1 MKLMRFKLITMI
13 VSLMVIGVYGQKQSK
28 TFNEVFNVN
37 AETVLDINT
46 SNADIEFETWD
57 KNQIAIEATIELD
70 GASSEEAAEYFE
82 KGGIEIVGNSKK
94 VEITTGIE
102 NSWSFNYSTG
112 GLHNL
117 NIEIPNFHFEMP
129 EIPEMPELAEMHLEE
144 LIIDLSDMP
153 IPPVPAVEFDY
164 EAYKKDGE
172 KYLKKWQKKFDKGF
186 GEEYQQ
192 KMEAWSA
199 KMDVKREVMEKRHE
213 EMGQQHEEMMEKKLE
228 AQEKRLEAQA
238 EAMEKRMEAQAEVM
252 EKRAEA
258 MEQRAEEMAK
268 KREKLFE
275 ERENHENDSN
285 IFYYSSEGENKK
297 FKIKKTIKIKMPKG
311 TKINMNVRHG
321 EVKLAGN
328 TKNINARLSYSTLLA
343 ATIDGD
349 QTIIKTSYSPVSVQK
364 WNYGLLQADYSENV
378 DLNEVLNLRL
388 STTSSDVTINK
399 ILESVIINNKMGP
412 LKINSVSKNFKEM
425 DISLQNAE
433 LTCDLPETAFS
444 IEINGTMSELTTPAG
459 LKLDR
464 TKHNNTTVHTG
475 SNLNG
480 NSGKS
485 IVINSKY
492 SEVVL
497 KD

>member
-1 MKLMRFKLITMI
+1 
-13 VSLMVIGVYGQKQSK
+13 MVVGVYGQKQSK

-37 AETVLDINT
+37 TETVLDINT

-57 KNQIAIEATIELD
+57 KDQIAVEATIALD
-70 GASSEEAAEYFE
+70 GASAEEAAAYFE

-94 VEITTGIE
+94 VEITTGVE
-102 NSWSFNYSTG
+102 NTWSFNYSTG

-129 EIPEMPELAEMHLEE
+129 EIPEMPELAEMPEIYMEDFH
-144 LIIDLSDMP
+144 IDLSDMP
-153 IPPVPAVEFDY
+153 MPPVPAVEFDY

-186 GEEYQQ
+186 DKEYQK

-199 KMDVKREVMEKRHE
+199 KMDVKRKAMDKHHKEMEQR
-213 EMGQQHEEMMEKKLE
+213 HEEMMEKRLE
-228 AQEKRLEAQA
+228 AQER
-238 EAMEKRMEAQAEVM
+238 RMEAQAEAM

-258 MEQRAEEMAK
+258 MEQRAEEMAE

-275 ERENHENDSN
+275 EREDHENESN
-285 IFYYSSEGENKK
+285 IFYYSTDGKNKK

-349 QTIIKTSYSPVSVQK
+349 QTTIKTSYSPVSVQK

-378 DLNEVLNLRL
+378 ELDEVLNLRL
-388 STTSSDVTINK
+388 STTSSEVTINK
-399 ILESVIINNKMGP
+399 LLESLIINSKMGP
-412 LKINSVSKNFKEM
+412 IKINSVSKNFKEI

-433 LTCDLPETAFS
+433 MTCDLPETAFG
-444 IEINGTMSELTTPAG
+444 IEVTGTMSKLTTPTG

-475 SNLNG
+475 YNLN
-480 NSGKS
+480 SKSDKS

-497 KD
+497 KE

>member
-1 MKLMRFKLITMI
+1 MKLMRFKSITMI
-13 VSLMVIGVYGQKQSK
+13 VSLMVVGVYGQKQSK

-57 KNQIAIEATIELD
+57 KDQIAVEATIALD
-70 GASSEEAAEYFE
+70 GASAEEAAAYFE

-94 VEITTGIE
+94 VEITTGAE
-102 NSWSFNYSTG
+102 NTWSFNYSTG

-117 NIEIPNFHFEMP
+117 NIEIPDFHFEMP
-129 EIPEMPELAEMHLEE
+129 EIPEMLELAEMPEIHIEQMH
-144 LIIDLSDMP
+144 IDLSDMP
-153 IPPVPAVEFDY
+153 MPPVPAVEFDY

-186 GEEYQQ
+186 GEEYQK

-199 KMDVKREVMEKRHE
+199 KMEVKHEVMEKRHE
-213 EMGQQHEEMMEKKLE
+213 EMEKRHEEMMGKRLE
-228 AQEKRLEAQA
+228 AQERRLEAQA
-238 EAMEKRMEAQAEVM
+238 EAMEKRAEAMEQ
-252 EKRAEA
+252 RTEA

-275 ERENHENDSN
+275 EQENHENDSN
-285 IFYYSSEGENKK
+285 IFYYSSDGENKK

-311 TKINMNVRHG
+311 TKIKMNVRHG

-349 QTIIKTSYSPVSVQK
+349 QTTIKTSYSPVSVQK

-388 STTSSDVTINK
+388 STTSSKVTINK
-399 ILESVIINNKMGP
+399 LLESVVINSKMGP
-412 LKINSVSKNFKEM
+412 IKINSVSKNFKEI

-433 LTCDLPETAFS
+433 VTCDLPETAFG
-444 IEINGTMSELTTPAG
+444 IEVNGTMSKLTTPAG

-475 SNLNG
+475 FNLKE
-480 NSGKS
+480 NSDKT

-497 KD
+497 KE

>member
-1 MKLMRFKLITMI
+1 
-13 VSLMVIGVYGQKQSK
+13 MVVGVYGQKQSK
-28 TFNEVFNVN
+28 AFNEVFNVN

-57 KNQIAIEATIELD
+57 KDQIAVEATIALE
-70 GASSEEAAEYFE
+70 GASAEEAAAYFE

-94 VEITTGIE
+94 VEITTGVE
-102 NSWSFNYSTG
+102 NSWSFNYATG

-117 NIEIPNFHFEMP
+117 NIEMPDFHFEMP

-144 LIIDLSDMP
+144 ILIDLSDMP
-153 IPPVPAVEFDY
+153 MPPVPAVEFDY
-164 EAYKKDGE
+164 EAYKKEGE

-186 GEEYQQ
+186 GEEYQK

-199 KMDVKREVMEKRHE
+199 KMEVKHEAMEKRHE
-213 EMGQQHEEMMEKKLE
+213 EMEQRREEMMGKKLE
-228 AQEKRLEAQA
+228 AQERRMEAQA
-238 EAMEKRMEAQAEVM
+238 EAMEKRAEV
-252 EKRAEA
+252 

-275 ERENHENDSN
+275 EQENHENDSN
-285 IFYYSSEGENKK
+285 IFYYSSDGENKK

-349 QTIIKTSYSPVSVQK
+349 QTTIKTSYSPVSVQK

-378 DLNEVLNLRL
+378 DLDEVLNLRL
-388 STTSSDVTINK
+388 STTSSEVTINK
-399 ILESVIINNKMGP
+399 LLGSVVINSKMGP
-412 LKINSVSKNFKEM
+412 IKINSVSKNFKKI

-433 LTCDLPETAFS
+433 MTFDLPETAFG
-444 IEINGTMSELTTPAG
+444 IEVNGTMSKLSTPAS

-464 TKHNNTTVHTG
+464 TKHNNTTIHTG
-475 SNLNG
+475 YNLNG
-480 NSGKS
+480 KSDKS
-485 IVINSKY
+485 ILINSKY

-497 KD
+497 KE

>member
-1 MKLMRFKLITMI
+1 MKLTRFKSITMI
-13 VSLMVIGVYGQKQSK
+13 VSLMVVGVYGQKQSK

-37 AETVLDINT
+37 TETVLDINT

-57 KNQIAIEATIELD
+57 KDQIAVEATIALD
-70 GASSEEAAEYFE
+70 GASAEEAAAYFE

-94 VEITTGIE
+94 VEITTGVE
-102 NSWSFNYSTG
+102 NTWSFNYSTG

-129 EIPEMPELAEMHLEE
+129 EIPEMPELAEMPEIYMEDFH
-144 LIIDLSDMP
+144 IDLSDMP
-153 IPPVPAVEFDY
+153 MPPVPAVEFDY

-186 GEEYQQ
+186 DKEYQK

-199 KMDVKREVMEKRHE
+199 KMDVKRKAMDKRHK
-213 EMGQQHEEMMEKKLE
+213 EMEQRHEEMMEKRLE
-228 AQEKRLEAQA
+228 AQER
-238 EAMEKRMEAQAEVM
+238 RMEAQAEAM

-258 MEQRAEEMAK
+258 MEQRAEEMAE

-275 ERENHENDSN
+275 EREDHENESN
-285 IFYYSSEGENKK
+285 IFYYSTDGKNKK

-349 QTIIKTSYSPVSVQK
+349 QTTIKTSYSPVSVQK

-378 DLNEVLNLRL
+378 ELDEVLNLRL
-388 STTSSDVTINK
+388 STTSSEVTINK
-399 ILESVIINNKMGP
+399 LLESLIINSKMGP
-412 LKINSVSKNFKEM
+412 IKINSVSKNFKEI

-433 LTCDLPETAFS
+433 MTCDLPETAFG
-444 IEINGTMSELTTPAG
+444 IEVTGTMSKLTTPTG

-475 SNLNG
+475 YNLN
-480 NSGKS
+480 SKSDKS

-497 KD
+497 KE

>member
-1 MKLMRFKLITMI
+1 MKYNHQKANSMKLMRFKSITMI

-57 KNQIAIEATIELD
+57 KDQIAVAATIELD
-70 GASSEEAAEYFE
+70 GASVEEAAAYFE
-82 KGGIEIVGNSKK
+82 KDGIEIVGNSKK
-94 VEITTGIE
+94 VEITTGVE
-102 NSWSFNYSTG
+102 NTWAFNYATG

-129 EIPEMPELAEMHLEE
+129 DIFEMPEMPEIHIEQMH
-144 LIIDLSDMP
+144 IDLSDMP
-153 IPPVPAVEFDY
+153 MPPVPAVEFDY

-186 GEEYQQ
+186 DKEYQK

-199 KMDVKREVMEKRHE
+199 KMDVKREAMEKRHE
-213 EMGQQHEEMMEKKLE
+213 EMEQRREEMM
-228 AQEKRLEAQA
+228 EKRLEAQ
-238 EAMEKRMEAQAEVM
+238 ESRIEAQAEVM
-252 EKRAEA
+252 EKRAEV
-258 MEQRAEEMAK
+258 MEQRAEEMARQ
-268 KREKLFE
+268 REKLFE
-275 ERENHENDSN
+275 EREDHKTNSN
-285 IFYYSSEGENKK
+285 IFYYSSDGENKK

-311 TKINMNVRHG
+311 AKIFMNVRHG

-328 TKNINARLSYSTLLA
+328 TKNINASLSYSTLLA

-349 QTIIKTSYSPVSVQK
+349 QTTIKTSYSPVSVQK

-378 DLNEVLNLRL
+378 ELDEVLNLRL
-388 STTSSDVTINK
+388 STTSSDVTINNL
-399 ILESVIINNKMGP
+399 LESVVINNKMGP
-412 LKINSVSKNFKEM
+412 IRIHSVSKNFKEI

-433 LTCDLPETAFS
+433 LTCDLPETAFG
-444 IEINGTMSELTTPAG
+444 IEVNGTMSKLTTPAG
-459 LKLDR
+459 LNLNR

-475 SNLNG
+475 YNLNG
-480 NSGKS
+480 NSDKS

-497 KD
+497 KE

>member
-1 MKLMRFKLITMI
+1 MKLMRFKSITMI
-13 VSLMVIGVYGQKQSK
+13 LSLMVVGGYGQKQSK

-57 KNQIAIEATIELD
+57 KDQITVEATIELD
-70 GASSEEAAEYFE
+70 GASTTEAAAYFE

-94 VEITTGIE
+94 VEITTGVE
-102 NSWSFNYSTG
+102 NTWSFNYSTG

-117 NIEIPNFHFEMP
+117 NIEIPDFHFEMP
-129 EIPEMPELAEMHLEE
+129 EIPEMPELAELAEMPEIHIEQMH
-144 LIIDLSDMP
+144 IDLSDMP
-153 IPPVPAVEFDY
+153 MPPVPAVEFDY

-186 GEEYQQ
+186 GEEYQK

-199 KMDVKREVMEKRHE
+199 KMEIKHEVMEKRHE
-213 EMGQQHEEMMEKKLE
+213 EMEQRREEMMGKRLE
-228 AQEKRLEAQA
+228 AQERRMEAQA
-238 EAMEKRMEAQAEVM
+238 EAMER
-252 EKRAEA
+252 RGEA

-275 ERENHENDSN
+275 EQENHKNDSN
-285 IFYYSSEGENKK
+285 IFYYSSDGESKK

-343 ATIDGD
+343 ATIDGN
-349 QTIIKTSYSPVSVQK
+349 QTTIKTSYSPVSVQK

-378 DLNEVLNLRL
+378 DLDEVLNLRL
-388 STTSSDVTINK
+388 STTSSEVTINK
-399 ILESVIINNKMGP
+399 LLESVVITSKMGP
-412 LKINSVSKNFKEM
+412 IKINSVSKNFKEI

-433 LTCDLPETAFS
+433 MTFDLPETAFD
-444 IEINGTMSELTTPAG
+444 IEVNGTMSKLSTPAS

-475 SNLNG
+475 YNLNG
-480 NSGKS
+480 KSDKS

-497 KD
+497 KE

>member
-13 VSLMVIGVYGQKQSK
+13 VSLMVVGVYGQKQSK

-70 GASSEEAAEYFE
+70 GASAEEAAAYFE

-94 VEITTGIE
+94 VEITTGVE
-102 NSWSFNYSTG
+102 NTWSFNYSTG

-117 NIEIPNFHFEMP
+117 NIEIPDFHFEM
-129 EIPEMPELAEMHLEE
+129 PEMPELAEMAEIYIEDFH
-144 LIIDLSDMP
+144 IDLSDMP
-153 IPPVPAVEFDY
+153 MPPVPAVEFDY

-186 GEEYQQ
+186 GEEYQK

-199 KMDVKREVMEKRHE
+199 KMDVKREAMDKRHK
-213 EMGQQHEEMMEKKLE
+213 EMEQRHEEMMEKRSE
-228 AQEKRLEAQA
+228 SQERRMQEQA
-238 EAMEKRMEAQAEVM
+238 KAM

-258 MEQRAEEMAK
+258 MEKRAEEMAK

-275 ERENHENDSN
+275 EREDHENDAN
-285 IFYYSSEGENKK
+285 IFYYSSKGENKK

-328 TKNINARLSYSTLLA
+328 TKNINAILSYSTLLA

-349 QTIIKTSYSPVSVQK
+349 QTTIRTSYSPVSVQK

-378 DLNEVLNLRL
+378 ELDEVLNLRL
-388 STTSSDVTINK
+388 STSSSEVTINK
-399 ILESVIINNKMGP
+399 LLESAIINNKMGP
-412 LKINSVSKNFKEM
+412 IKINSVSKNFKEI

-433 LTCDLPETAFS
+433 MTCILPETAFD
-444 IEINGTMSELTTPAG
+444 IKVNGTMSKLTTPAG

-464 TKHNNTTVHTG
+464 TRHDNTTVHTG
-475 SNLNG
+475 YNLN
-480 NSGKS
+480 SKSDKS

-497 KD
+497 KE

>member
-1 MKLMRFKLITMI
+1 MKLMRFKSITMI
-13 VSLMVIGVYGQKQSK
+13 VSLMTVGVYGQKQSK

-37 AETVLDINT
+37 SETVLDINT

-57 KNQIAIEATIELD
+57 KDQIAVEATIELD
-70 GASSEEAAEYFE
+70 GASEEEAVAYFE

-94 VEITTGIE
+94 VEITTGVE
-102 NSWSFNYSTG
+102 NTWSFNYATG

-129 EIPEMPELAEMHLEE
+129 EMPEMPELAEMHLEE
-144 LIIDLSDMP
+144 ILIDLSDMP

-199 KMDVKREVMEKRHE
+199 KMDVKREAMEKRHE
-213 EMGQQHEEMMEKKLE
+213 EMGQRHEEMMEKRLK
-228 AQEKRLEAQA
+228 AQ
-238 EAMEKRMEAQAEVM
+238 EKRMEAQAEVM

-258 MEQRAEEMAK
+258 MEQRAEEMEK

-275 ERENHENDSN
+275 ERENHGNESN
-285 IFYYSSEGENKK
+285 IFYYSSDGENKK

-399 ILESVIINNKMGP
+399 ILESVVINNKMGP
-412 LKINSVSKNFKEM
+412 LKINSISKNFKEI

-433 LTCDLPETAFS
+433 LTCDLPEIAFS
-444 IEINGTMSELTTPAG
+444 IEVDGTMSKLTTPAG

-464 TKHNNTTVHTG
+464 TKHDNTTVHTG
-475 SNLNG
+475 YNLNG
-480 NSGKS
+480 NSDKS

-497 KD
+497 KE

>member
-1 MKLMRFKLITMI
+1 MKLTRFKSITMI
-13 VSLMVIGVYGQKQSK
+13 VSLMVVGVYGQKQSK
-28 TFNEVFNVN
+28 IFNEVFNVN

-46 SNADIEFETWD
+46 SNADIEFETWEKD
-57 KNQIAIEATIELD
+57 QIAVEATITLD
-70 GASSEEAAEYFE
+70 GASAEEAAAYFE

-94 VEITTGIE
+94 VEITTGVE
-102 NSWSFNYSTG
+102 NTWTFNYSTG
-112 GLHNL
+112 GLHDL
-117 NIEIPNFHFEMP
+117 NIEIPDFHFEMP
-129 EIPEMPELAEMHLEE
+129 EIPEMPEMPEIHIEQML
-144 LIIDLSDMP
+144 IDLSDMP
-153 IPPVPAVEFDY
+153 MPPVPAVEFDY

-186 GEEYQQ
+186 GEEYQK

-199 KMDVKREVMEKRHE
+199 KMDVKREAMDKRHK
-213 EMGQQHEEMMEKKLE
+213 EMEQRHEEMMEKRLE
-228 AQEKRLEAQA
+228 AQERRMEVQA
-238 EAMEKRMEAQAEVM
+238 EAM

-258 MEQRAEEMAK
+258 MEQRAEEMEK

-275 ERENHENDSN
+275 EREKHENDSN
-285 IFYYSSEGENKK
+285 IFYYSSDGENKK
-297 FKIKKTIKIKMPKG
+297 FKINKTIKIKMPKG

-378 DLNEVLNLRL
+378 DLDEVLNLRL

-399 ILESVIINNKMGP
+399 LLESVIINSKMGP
-412 LKINSVSKNFKEM
+412 IKINSVSKNFKEI
-425 DISLQNAE
+425 DVSLQNAE
-433 LTCDLPETAFS
+433 MTCDLPETAFG
-444 IEINGTMSELTTPAG
+444 IEVNGTMSKLTIPAG
-459 LKLDR
+459 LKLNR

-475 SNLNG
+475 YNLND
-480 NSGKS
+480 NSDKS
-485 IVINSKY
+485 IMISSKY

>member
-1 MKLMRFKLITMI
+1 MKLMRFKLITLI
-13 VSLMVIGVYGQKQSK
+13 VSLMVVGVYGQKQSK

-57 KNQIAIEATIELD
+57 TDQIAIEATITLD
-70 GASSEEAAEYFE
+70 GASAEAAADYFE
-82 KGGIEIVGNSKK
+82 DGGIEIVGNSKK
-94 VEITTGIE
+94 VEITTGAH
-102 NSWSFNYSTG
+102 NTWFFDYSTG
-112 GLHNL
+112 GLHDL
-117 NIEIPNFHFEMP
+117 NIEIPDFHFEMP
-129 EIPEMPELAEMHLEE
+129 EIPEIPEIEAFHFEMAELPPMP
-144 LIIDLSDMP
+144 P
-153 IPPVPAVEFDY
+153 IPAVEFDY

-186 GEEYQQ
+186 DEEYQR

-199 KMDVKREVMEKRHE
+199 KMEVKHEAMEKRHR
-213 EMGQQHEEMMEKKLE
+213 EMEQRHEKMM
-228 AQEKRLEAQA
+228 EKRLEAQ
-238 EAMEKRMEAQAEVM
+238 ERRLDAQAKAM

-258 MEQRAEEMAK
+258 MEKRVEERER

-275 ERENHENDSN
+275 ERENQEKDSH
-285 IFYYSSEGENKK
+285 IFYYSSDGENKK

-311 TKINMNVRHG
+311 TKIKMNVRHG

-349 QTIIKTSYSPVSVQK
+349 QTTIITSYSPVSIQK

-388 STTSSDVTINK
+388 SATSSEVTINK
-399 ILESVIINNKMGP
+399 LMESVVINNKMGP
-412 LKINSVSKNFKEM
+412 LRINSISKNFREI
-425 DISLQNAE
+425 DVSLQNAE
-433 LTCDLPETAFS
+433 MTCILPEAAFS
-444 IEINGTMSELTTPAG
+444 IKVDGTMSKLTAPAS
-459 LKLDR
+459 LNLDR
-464 TKHNNTTVHTG
+464 SKHDNKIVHTG
-475 SNLNG
+475 YNLKN

-485 IVINSKY
+485 ILVNSKY
-492 SEVVL
+492 SDVVL
-497 KD
+497 KE

>member
-1 MKLMRFKLITMI
+1 MTI
-13 VSLMVIGVYGQKQSK
+13 SLMTIGVYGQKQSK

-57 KNQIAIEATIELD
+57 KDQIAIEATIELD
-70 GASSEEAAEYFE
+70 GASPEEAAEYFE
-82 KGGIEIVGNSKK
+82 KGNIEIVGNSKK
-94 VEITTGIE
+94 VEISTGAE
-102 NSWSFNYSTG
+102 NSWLFKHSTG
-112 GLHNL
+112 GLHEF
-117 NIEIPNFHFEMP
+117 NIDIPDFHFEIP
-129 EIPEMPELAEMHLEE
+129 EIPEIAEIYIDEMH
-144 LIIDLSDMP
+144 IDLSDMP
-153 IPPVPAVEFDY
+153 MPPVPAVEFDY

-186 GEEYQQ
+186 DKEYQQ

-199 KMDVKREVMEKRHE
+199 KMDVKREAMEKRHQKME
-213 EMGQQHEEMMEKKLE
+213 QKHEEMMEKRLE
-228 AQEKRLEAQA
+228 AQEKRMEVQA
-238 EAMEKRMEAQAEVM
+238 KAM

-258 MEQRAEEMAK
+258 MEKRAEEMA
-268 KREKLFE
+268 
-275 ERENHENDSN
+275 ERKERLLEHDENDRNDSN
-285 IFYYSSEGENKK
+285 IFYYSTKGENKK
-297 FKIKKTIKIKMPKG
+297 YKVKKTIKIKMPKG
-311 TKINMNVRHG
+311 TKIKMNVRHG

-349 QTIIKTSYSPVSVQK
+349 QTTITTSYSPISVQK

-399 ILESVIINNKMGP
+399 LLESVVISNKMGP
-412 LKINSVSKNFKEM
+412 LKIHSVSKNFKDI

-433 LTCDLPETAFS
+433 LTCDLPEVAFN
-444 IEINGTMSELTTPAG
+444 IEVDGTMSKLTTPAG
-459 LKLDR
+459 LRLDR
-464 TKHNNTTVHTG
+464 TKHNNTTVHSG
-475 SNLNG
+475 YNLNG
-480 NSGKS
+480 KSDKS

-492 SEVVL
+492 SEVIL
-497 KD
+497 KE

>member
-1 MKLMRFKLITMI
+1 MKLTRFKSITMI
-13 VSLMVIGVYGQKQSK
+13 VSLMVVGVYGQKQSK

-37 AETVLDINT
+37 TETVLDINT

-57 KNQIAIEATIELD
+57 KDQIAVEATIALD
-70 GASSEEAAEYFE
+70 GASAEEAAAYFE

-94 VEITTGIE
+94 VEITTGVE
-102 NSWSFNYSTG
+102 NTWSFNYSTG

-129 EIPEMPELAEMHLEE
+129 EIPEMPELAEMPEIYMEDFH
-144 LIIDLSDMP
+144 IDLSDMP
-153 IPPVPAVEFDY
+153 MPPVPAVEFDY

-186 GEEYQQ
+186 DKEYQK

-199 KMDVKREVMEKRHE
+199 KMDVKRKAMDKHHKEMEQR
-213 EMGQQHEEMMEKKLE
+213 HEEMMEKRLE
-228 AQEKRLEAQA
+228 AQER
-238 EAMEKRMEAQAEVM
+238 RMEAQAEAM

-258 MEQRAEEMAK
+258 MEQRAEEMAE

-275 ERENHENDSN
+275 EREDHENESN
-285 IFYYSSEGENKK
+285 IFYYSTDGKNKK

-349 QTIIKTSYSPVSVQK
+349 QTTIKTSYSPVSVQK

-378 DLNEVLNLRL
+378 ELDEVLNLRL
-388 STTSSDVTINK
+388 STTSSEVTINK
-399 ILESVIINNKMGP
+399 LLESLIINSKMGP
-412 LKINSVSKNFKEM
+412 IKINSVSKNFKEI

-433 LTCDLPETAFS
+433 MTCDLPETAFG
-444 IEINGTMSELTTPAG
+444 IEVTGTMSKLTTPTG

-475 SNLNG
+475 YNLN
-480 NSGKS
+480 SKSDKS

-497 KD
+497 KE

>member
-1 MKLMRFKLITMI
+1 MKLMQFKSITMI
-13 VSLMVIGVYGQKQSK
+13 LSLMVVGVYGQKQSK

-37 AETVLDINT
+37 TKTVLDINT

-57 KNQIAIEATIELD
+57 KDQIAVEATIELD
-70 GASSEEAAEYFE
+70 GASTEEAAAYFE
-82 KGGIEIVGNSKK
+82 KGGIEIVGNSEK
-94 VEITTGIE
+94 VEITTGVE
-102 NSWSFNYSTG
+102 NTWSFNYSTG

-117 NIEIPNFHFEMP
+117 NIEIPDFHFEMP
-129 EIPEMPELAEMHLEE
+129 EIPEMPELAELAEIHIEQMH
-144 LIIDLSDMP
+144 IDLSDMP
-153 IPPVPAVEFDY
+153 MPPVPAVEFDY

-186 GEEYQQ
+186 GEEYQK

-199 KMDVKREVMEKRHE
+199 KMEVKHEAMEKRHE
-213 EMGQQHEEMMEKKLE
+213 EMEQRREEMMGKRLE
-228 AQEKRLEAQA
+228 AQEIRMEAQA
-238 EAMEKRMEAQAEVM
+238 EAMEKRG
-252 EKRAEA
+252 EA

-275 ERENHENDSN
+275 EQENHENDSN
-285 IFYYSSEGENKK
+285 IFYYSSDGENKK

-349 QTIIKTSYSPVSVQK
+349 QTTIKTSYSPVSVQK

-378 DLNEVLNLRL
+378 DLDEVLNLRL
-388 STTSSDVTINK
+388 STTSSEVTINK
-399 ILESVIINNKMGP
+399 LLESVVINSKMGP
-412 LKINSVSKNFKEM
+412 IKINSVSKNFKEI

-433 LTCDLPETAFS
+433 MTCDLPETAFG
-444 IEINGTMSELTTPAG
+444 IEVNGTMSKLTTPAG

-475 SNLNG
+475 YNLNDK
-480 NSGKS
+480 SDKS

-497 KD
+497 KE

>member
-1 MKLMRFKLITMI
+1 MIVTLIT
-13 VSLMVIGVYGQKQSK
+13 VGVYGQKQSK

-57 KNQIAIEATIELD
+57 KNQIAIEAIIELE
-70 GASSEEAAEYFE
+70 GASAEEAADYF
-82 KGGIEIVGNSKK
+82 KNGGIEIIGNSKK
-94 VEITTGIE
+94 IKIITGTE
-102 NSWSFNYSTG
+102 NSWLFNHSTE

-117 NIEIPNFHFEMP
+117 NIDIPNFHFEMP
-129 EIPEMPELAEMHLEE
+129 ELPEMPEMAEMPEFHMEDFH
-144 LIIDLSDMP
+144 IDLSDMP
-153 IPPVPAVEFDY
+153 MPPVPAVEFDY

-172 KYLKKWQKKFDKGF
+172 KYLRKWQKKFDKGF
-186 GEEYQQ
+186 DKEYQK

-199 KMDVKREVMEKRHE
+199 KMDIKRKVMEERREELEQKHEKR
-213 EMGQQHEEMMEKKLE
+213 MQ
-228 AQEKRLEAQA
+228 KRLEAQERRMEEQA
-238 EAMEKRMEAQAEVM
+238 EAM

-258 MEQRAEEMAK
+258 MEKRAVEMEK

-275 ERENHENDSN
+275 ERRNNETDSN

-297 FKIKKTIKIKMPKG
+297 YEVKKTIKIKMPKG
-311 TKINMNVRHG
+311 TKIKMNVRHG

-349 QTIIKTSYSPVSVQK
+349 ETIIKTSYSPVSVQK

-388 STTSSDVTINK
+388 STTSSDVTINRL
-399 ILESVIINNKMGP
+399 LESVIINNKMGP
-412 LKINSVSKNFKEM
+412 LTINSISSSFKEM
-425 DISLQNAE
+425 DVSLQNAE
-433 LTCDLPETAFS
+433 MTCPLPKTDFV
-444 IEINGTMSELTTPAG
+444 IEVNGTLSKLTAPAS

-464 TKHNNTTVHTG
+464 TKHNNTTIHTG
-475 SNLNG
+475 YNK
-480 NSGKS
+480 NSKS
-485 IVINSKY
+485 DKSVVINSKY

-497 KD
+497 KE

>member
-13 VSLMVIGVYGQKQSK
+13 VSLMTVGVNGQKQSK

-37 AETVLDINT
+37 SETVLDINT

-57 KNQIAIEATIELD
+57 KNQIAIAATIQLD
-70 GASSEEAAEYFE
+70 GATAEEASEYFKDAE
-82 KGGIEIVGNSKK
+82 IVIVGNSKK
-94 VEITTGIE
+94 VEIKTGTE
-102 NSWSFNYSTG
+102 NKWLFTHAMG

-117 NIEIPNFHFEMP
+117 NIEIPDFHFEMP
-129 EIPEMPELAEMHLEE
+129 EMPEIAEMPEIYLEDFH
-144 LIIDLSDMP
+144 IDLSDMP
-153 IPPVPAVEFDY
+153 MPPVPAVEFDY

-186 GEEYQQ
+186 DKEYEQ

-199 KMDVKREVMEKRHE
+199 KIDVKREAMEKRREELAQKHE
-213 EMGQQHEEMMEKKLE
+213 ERMQIRLE
-228 AQEKRLEAQA
+228 AQEKRMEAQA
-238 EAMEKRMEAQAEVM
+238 EAMEKRAEEM
-252 EKRAEA
+252 EK
-258 MEQRAEEMAK
+258 RAEEMAK
-268 KREKLFE
+268 KREELFE
-275 ERENHENDSN
+275 ERKNHEHDSN
-285 IFYYSSEGENKK
+285 IFYYSSDGESKK

-349 QTIIKTSYSPVSVQK
+349 QTTIKTSYSPVSVQK

-378 DLNEVLNLRL
+378 ELDEVLNLRL

-399 ILESVIINNKMGP
+399 LIESVIIDSKMGP
-412 LKINSVSKNFKEM
+412 IKINSVSKNFKEI

-433 LTCDLPETAFS
+433 MTCDLPETAFN
-444 IEINGTMSELTTPAG
+444 IEVNGTMSKLATPAG

-475 SNLNG
+475 YNLNG
-480 NSGKS
+480 TSDKS
-485 IVINSKY
+485 IVINTKY

-497 KD
+497 KE

>member
-13 VSLMVIGVYGQKQSK
+13 VSLTVFGVYGQKQSK
-28 TFNEVFNVN
+28 TFNELFNVN
-37 AETVLDINT
+37 SETVLDINT
-46 SNADIEFETWD
+46 SNTDIEFETWE
-57 KNQIAIEATIELD
+57 KNQIAVEATIELD
-70 GASSEEAAEYFE
+70 GASAEEAAEYFE

-94 VEITTGIE
+94 VEVKTGTE
-102 NSWSFNYSTG
+102 NKWLFTHSMDE
-112 GLHNL
+112 LHNL
-117 NIEIPNFHFEMP
+117 NIEIPDFHFEM
-129 EIPEMPELAEMHLEE
+129 PEMPELAEMHLGEI
-144 LIIDLSDMP
+144 LIDLSDMP
-153 IPPVPAVEFDY
+153 MPPVPAVEFDY

-186 GEEYQQ
+186 DKEYQQ

-199 KMDVKREVMEKRHE
+199 KMDVKREAMEKRHE
-213 EMGQQHEEMMEKKLE
+213 EMGQRHEEMMEKRLE
-228 AQEKRLEAQA
+228 AQER
-238 EAMEKRMEAQAEVM
+238 RMEAQAEVM

-275 ERENHENDSN
+275 ERENHENDAN

-297 FKIKKTIKIKMPKG
+297 FKIKKMIKIKMPKG
-311 TKINMNVRHG
+311 TKIKMNVRHG

-349 QTIIKTSYSPVSVQK
+349 ETSIMTSYSPISVQK

-388 STTSSDVTINK
+388 STTSSNVTINK
-399 ILESVIINNKMGP
+399 LLETVIINNKMGP
-412 LKINSVSKNFKEM
+412 LKINSISKNFKEI

-444 IEINGTMSELTTPAG
+444 IEVDGTMSKLTTPGG

-464 TKHNNTTVHTG
+464 TQNNNTTVHTG
-475 SNLNG
+475 YNLNS

-497 KD
+497 KE